1 MARRAAE
8 KIMTSVQ
15 FAFVKLVVRDLDA
28 MSGFY
33 QRALNLY
40 PARTID
46 TDTITEV
53 IMRPKG
59 EGAGFCLVLY
69 KPKDG
74 REITTGN
81 AHGPVGLYVTDA
93 DEAFEN
99 AIREGASPLQK
110 PFNVAGLRVAFVNDP
125 EGHELEFLA
134 RLPA

>member
-1 MARRAAE
+1 
-8 KIMTSVQ
+8 MTSVQ

-28 MSGFY
+28 MSDFY
-33 QRALNLY
+33 QRALGLY

-46 TDTITEV
+46 TDTITEIV
-53 IMRPKG
+53 MRPKG
-59 EGAGFCLVLY
+59 EENGFCLVLY

-74 REITTGN
+74 RQITIGN
-81 AHGPVGLYVTDA
+81 GHGPVGLYVKDA

-99 AIREGASPLQK
+99 ALREGASLQQE